1 MKNHSN
7 REEINKILECLQRLT
22 QIDIKDN
29 WYCHTEEN
37 YRLTPKEY
45 LTTIDLNKCQKAS
58 LNEKG
63 YIVFPQGRQVRWLLQ
78 KVVIPESLQQYD
90 LSGLTLRLLLTW
102 WAEDAQIF
110 VDGKLVQ
117 QGDLFD
123 SSARVLIT
131 NNVIPHQEFL
141 IAIRLV
147 TPHHDIGALMRSI
160 LLYERANVP
169 HEIDPG
175 WFSKEL
181 AVLNK
186 YLTKF
191 EPDKLLVLATELSTI
206 NWNLVTNTQE
216 FDRCLINL
224 RQRIIPLACNIKKRK
239 FNLLGHAHLDMA
251 WLWTTAETYEVAQRT
266 FTSVLNLQQE
276 YPNLTFCHTSPAL
289 YQWIEQNCP
298 DLFSKIQQAIKANKW
313 EALGGMWIE
322 PEVNIISGESIIRQL
337 LYGQQYY
344 KAKFDRI
351 TSVAWLPDS
360 FGFPWQLPQLLKQ
373 CGIDYFVTGKLHWND
388 TTQFPH
394 GCFWWESPDG
404 TRVFTLMSP
413 PNVTGVM
420 DTNPITMT
428 NYAVEWESQ
437 TGLQDIFWL
446 PGVGDHGGGPTRD
459 MLYLAKQWQ
468 QSPFFPQIK
477 FTTATEYL
485 ERISRLD
492 ALIEKEDKKD
502 EETRRREKTGISK
515 SNNNKR
521 STINKIY
528 NSELY
533 LELHRGCY
541 TTHAD
546 QKRANR
552 YCENLLYQAELF
564 ANLATLTYNNSL
576 HSTLFSH
583 YEQNIK
589 QKQESQALSNKNNSS
604 LSNSNYQNSQQHLSW
619 QQQIE
624 IAWKK
629 VLFNQFHDILPG
641 TSIPEVFTEANRE
654 WQAAIAIG
662 ERVLKQSLNTIA
674 SQIKLPEPPEPNA
687 KAIVVFNAL
696 NWKRSQIVFIPIE
709 QEYCQVYDLE
719 NNLVPTQLTKDNH
732 LQFIARDIPSV
743 GYKVYWLSQKKF
755 SLTNRN
761 WVDCDFTLENQYL
774 KVKINSNT
782 GELKSIYDKIN
793 YQEILAAPGNQLQ
806 AFTDKGQYWDAWNI
820 DREYEQKQLPP
831 TTLKSI
837 QWLEDGTI
845 QQTIRVIR
853 TIGNS
858 EFIQDY
864 ILEKHSP
871 ILKIATTVDWQET
884 HVLVKA
890 TFPLTVESNY
900 ATSEIACGAI
910 KRPTKPQTAAEKAK
924 WETSA
929 LKWVD
934 LTDEKQ
940 NYGVS
945 LLNDC
950 KYGYDIKPNQI
961 RITLL
966 RSPVWPDPNSDKGK
980 HQFTYAIYPHKDSW
994 QEAKTV
1000 HHSYELNI
1008 PLQVIE
1014 IDKEKQEN
1022 TCLSPVGSFIDLSA
1036 ENLILMAVKEDGETR
1051 RQRDKESI
1059 ILRYYECHGET
1070 ANLDVKGD
1078 LKLDIVGEVNC
1089 LEEDIEEEVEPII
1102 KPWKVK
1108 TFKLNI
1114 DKSSVDELS

>member
-1 MKNHSN
+1 MINN
-7 REEINKILECLQRLT
+7 RHQEKFTDIINYLQQLT
-22 QIDIKDN
+22 QLDISGN
-29 WYCHTEEN
+29 WYCHPEEN
-37 YRLTPKEY
+37 TQLIPQEY
-45 LTTIDLNKCQKAS
+45 LTTIDVNNCQKVS

-63 YIVFPQGRQVRWLLQ
+63 YIVFAKGRQVRWLLQ
-78 KVVIPESLQQYD
+78 NVVITESLQQYS
-90 LSGLTLRLLLTW
+90 LSGFTLRLLLTW

-110 VDGKLVQ
+110 INGKLVQ

-131 NNVIPHQEFL
+131 NNAIARQEFT

-147 TPHHDIGALMRSI
+147 SPYHDIGALMRSI
-160 LLYERANVP
+160 LLYEKDNVP

-175 WFSKEL
+175 WLGKEI
-181 AVLNK
+181 AVLSK
-186 YLTKF
+186 YLQQF
-191 EPDKLLVLATELSTI
+191 EPNKLETLATELSQI
-206 NWNLVTNTQE
+206 DGNLVTNTKK

-224 RQRIIPLACNIKKRK
+224 RQRLLPLAHNIKQRK

-266 FTSVLNLQQE
+266 FTSVLSLQQE

-289 YQWIEQNCP
+289 YQWIETHRP
-298 DLFSKIQQAIKANKW
+298 DLFKKIQQAVKANKW

-322 PEVNIISGESIIRQL
+322 PDVNLISGESIVRQL

-404 TRVFTLMSP
+404 TRLFTLMSP

-428 NYAVEWESQ
+428 DYSVEWESQ

-446 PGVGDHGGGPTRD
+446 PGVGDHGGGPTKD
-459 MLYLAKQWQ
+459 MLDVAQQWQ
-468 QSPFFPQIK
+468 QSPFFPEIE

-485 ERISRLD
+485 NKVSQGNNRSSKDNSRITPTYP
-492 ALIEKEDKKD
+492 IH
-502 EETRRREKTGISK
+502 
-515 SNNNKR
+515 
-521 STINKIY
+521 

-541 TTHAD
+541 TTHGD
-546 QKRANR
+546 QKRFNR

-564 ANLATLTYNNSL
+564 ATVATLTHNNSL
-576 HSTLFSH
+576 HSALFSH

-589 QKQESQALSNKNNSS
+589 EKQESQAFSNKNNSS
-604 LSNSNYQNSQQHLSW
+604 PNNSNDRNSQQHLSW

-641 TSIPEVFTEANRE
+641 TSIPEVFTEANE
-654 WQAAIAIG
+654 KWEEAIGISEKVLEQSLSAIA
-662 ERVLKQSLNTIA
+662 SLI
-674 SQIKLPEPPEPNA
+674 QLPKPPDPDA
-687 KAIVVFNAL
+687 KPIVIFNAL
-696 NWKRSQIVFIPIE
+696 NWKRSQIVSIPIE
-709 QEYCQVYDLE
+709 QKSYHIYNLE
-719 NNLVPTQLTKDNH
+719 NNLIPTQLTEDNC
-732 LQFIARDIPSV
+732 LQFLAQDIPSV
-743 GYKVYWLSQKKF
+743 GYKVYWLSKAF
-755 SLTNRN
+755 SNKESRREQN
-761 WVDCDFTLENQYL
+761 FILENQYL
-774 KVKINSNT
+774 IVKVNPNT
-782 GELKSIYDKIN
+782 GELNSLYDKIN
-793 YQEILAAPGNQLQ
+793 HKEILSAPGNQLQ
-806 AFTDKGQYWDAWNI
+806 AFTDKGEYWDAWNI

-831 TTLKSI
+831 ATLKSI
-837 QWLEDGTI
+837 QWLENGTI
-845 QQTIRVIR
+845 QQTIRVVKV
-853 TIGNS
+853 IGKS

-871 ILKIATTVDWQET
+871 ILKIATEVDWQET

-890 TFPLTVESNY
+890 AFPLTVESDY

-910 KRPTKPQTAAEKAK
+910 KRSTKPKTEAEKAQ

-934 LTDEKQ
+934 VTDEKQ

-950 KYGYDIKPNQI
+950 KYGYDFKPNQI

-980 HQFTYAIYPHKDSW
+980 HQFTYALYPHQGSW

-1008 PLQVIE
+1008 PLQVVE

-1022 TCLSPVGSFIDLSA
+1022 AYLSPVGSFIDLSA
-1036 ENLILMAVKEDGETR
+1036 DNLILMAIKKDGETR
-1051 RQRDKESI
+1051 RRRDKETL
-1059 ILRYYECHGET
+1059 ILRCYECHGET
-1070 ANLDVKGD
+1070 ANLDLKGD
-1078 LKLDIVGEVNC
+1078 LKLDIISEVNC
-1089 LEEDIEEEVEPII
+1089 LEEEIKEEANIII

-1108 TFKLNI
+1108 NFKLMNN
-1114 DKSSVDELS
+1114 L